1 MDNELS
7 RNKNRT
13 LPHFQDRGIV
23 ESNDNEIKFAKLTR
37 ESNTAYRS
45 INTKAITSL
54 HQPLWF
60 WQKHSQWS
68 YFKKGLFWGGIIS
81 CTAIFSA
88 GCGAALT
95 RINLVEKAIQRGLAR
110 QSVAEV
116 PSVETKDLSACTVE
130 GGGLPHERHRGC
142 RLKVPSGRWRGAY
155 KGQTQVLPTAPCEYA
170 VQQRLKPHVAIS
182 QRIEIYS
189 NTRSSHQAVLNH
201 SIDLLLIEVEPD
213 TNSMVKFSSTSIG
226 KTKAIL
232 VLQFD
237 PHNRVA
243 KTINIPT
250 DSRVK
255 IPGFGWGTIADA
267 YEYGGI
273 PLVSQVLTQSIDGVS
288 INRYVRAT
296 AEVFQRLTASG
307 ELTLNNC
314 DSRTADCSNKVEQII
329 RQEDTFKA
337 IHQHLNIPADLAN
350 FQATVT
356 DIKPRLDTDLSLPE
370 LMSIAN
376 FVKDLNPENIT
387 TSLLPEYVPGEA
399 VTADNRSNPSKSIKA
414 QSISTTATNTTE
426 SLPSLVLN
434 VTIAVQNTTDSPEL
448 GMKVVNY
455 LRQQHFKNVY
465 LVEHIPLKLKQTQ
478 IVVNHSHFKT
488 ANYVKNVLDFG
499 RLKPNP
505 KSEQQELTLK
515 IGEDAHNLS
524 VNN

>member
-1 MDNELS
+1 MNNELS
-7 RNKNRT
+7 HNKNRNS
-13 LPHFQDRGIV
+13 PHFQDREIV

-45 INTKAITSL
+45 INTKPITPL

-88 GCGAALT
+88 GCGFALT
-95 RINLVEKAIQRGLAR
+95 RINLVEEAIQRGLCER
-110 QSVAEV
+110 KCPELKGIFHSR
-116 PSVETKDLSACTVE
+116 
-130 GGGLPHERHRGC
+130 GGGFPHER
-142 RLKVPSGRWRGAY
+142 LN
-155 KGQTQVLPTAPCEYA
+155 
-170 VQQRLKPHVAIS
+170 QQRLKPHVAIA

-189 NTRSSHQAVLNH
+189 NTRSSHQAVLRH

-237 PHNRVA
+237 PRNKVA
-243 KTINIPT
+243 KTIDVPT
-250 DSRVK
+250 NSRVK

-267 YEYGGI
+267 YRYGGV
-273 PLVSQVLTQSIDGVS
+273 PLVSQVLTQSIDKVK

-296 AEVFQRLTASG
+296 PEVFQQLAASG

-314 DSRTADCSNKVEQII
+314 DFRIADCSHKVEQII
-329 RQEDTFKA
+329 RQEDTLKA
-337 IHQHLNIPADLAN
+337 IHQHLNIPAYLAN

-376 FVKDLNPENIT
+376 FVKDLDPENIT
-387 TSLLPEYVPGEA
+387 TSLLPEYFLGKA
-399 VTADNRSNPSKSIKA
+399 VT
-414 QSISTTATNTTE
+414 QS
-426 SLPSLVLN
+426 L
-434 VTIAVQNTTDSPEL
+434 
-448 GMKVVNY
+448 
-455 LRQQHFKNVY
+455 
-465 LVEHIPLKLKQTQ
+465 
-478 IVVNHSHFKT
+478 
-488 ANYVKNVLDFG
+488 
-499 RLKPNP
+499 
-505 KSEQQELTLK
+505 
-515 IGEDAHNLS
+515 
-524 VNN
+524 